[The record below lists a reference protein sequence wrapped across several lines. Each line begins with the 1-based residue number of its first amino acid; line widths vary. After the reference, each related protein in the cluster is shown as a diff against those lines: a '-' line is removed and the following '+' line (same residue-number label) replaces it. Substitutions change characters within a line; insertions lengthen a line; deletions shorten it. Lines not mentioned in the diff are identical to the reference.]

1 MNIMIDTNIVL
12 DDILNRTPNAECVR
26 KIISLVE
33 SGELNA
39 YITANSVTDVFYI
52 VSKHKGDDIARK
64 VIRNLLVTF
73 GIVSVDGQDCLQ
85 ALELPMSDFEDALIV
100 VCAEKASL
108 EYIVTNDKA
117 MLKEDRFGVALVC
130 PVEFLAKRI

>member
-12 DDILNRTPNAECVR
+12 DDVLNRTPNAECAR
-26 KIISLVE
+26 KIISLAE
-33 SGELNA
+33 SGEVNA
-39 YITANSVTDVFYI
+39 YITANSVTDIFYI
-52 VSKHKGDDIARK
+52 VSKHKGEDIARK

-85 ALELPMSDFEDALIV
+85 ALDLPLSDFEDAIVV

-108 EYIVTNDKA
+108 DCIVTNDKA
-117 MLKEDRFGVALVC
+117 MLKENRFGVAIINS
-130 PVEFLAKRI
+130 VEFSDH